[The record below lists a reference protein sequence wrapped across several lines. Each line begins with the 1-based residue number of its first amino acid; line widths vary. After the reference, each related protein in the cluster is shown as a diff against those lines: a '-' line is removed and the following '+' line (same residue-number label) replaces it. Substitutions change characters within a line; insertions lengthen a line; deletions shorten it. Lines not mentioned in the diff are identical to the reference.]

1 MRADGA
7 RAAMMMLGKPA
18 AASDEDLLRRMLDGD
33 GEAFEALYD
42 RRQPS
47 VYRFAL
53 RMSGS
58 PAFAEDIAQ
67 EVFLALI
74 REGVTFD
81 PSRGSVAAYLFG
93 MTRHRV
99 LRRLERERR
108 MSSLT
113 GEDTEDEGFVP
124 NGPVASDDP
133 LEDAVRSER
142 VEWVRRAVLALP
154 VHYREV
160 VVLCSLHDLSYETA
174 AEILGCPVGTVRS
187 RLNRARAMLAD
198 KLRALGGDRATAAG

>member
-1 MRADGA
+1 MRAVD
-7 RAAMMMLGKPA
+7 RAAMMMPGKPV
-18 AASDEDLLRRMLDGD
+18 AASDEELLQRMLDGD
-33 GEAFEALYD
+33 GDAFEALYD

-74 REGVTFD
+74 REGGMFD

-93 MTRHRV
+93 MTRHRM

-113 GEDTEDEGFVP
+113 SEATENEVSVADGL
-124 NGPVASDDP
+124 VASDDP

-160 VVLCSLHDLSYETA
+160 VVLCSLHDFSYETA

-198 KLRALGGDRATAAG
+198 KLRALGGDRATATG

>member
-1 MRADGA
+1 VWAA
-7 RAAMMMLGKPA
+7 RAAMIMLGKPA
-18 AASDEDLLRRMLDGD
+18 AASDEELLRRMHDGD

-67 EVFLALI
+67 EVFLALM
-74 REGVTFD
+74 REGGAFD

-113 GEDTEDEGFVP
+113 NEDTEDDGLVAD
-124 NGPVASDDP
+124 GLVASDDP
-133 LEDAVRSER
+133 LEDAARSER

>member
-1 MRADGA
+1 V
-7 RAAMMMLGKPA
+7 RAAITMLGQPV
-18 AASDEDLLRRMLDGD
+18 AASDEELLRRMLEGD

-47 VYRFAL
+47 IYRFAL

-67 EVFLALI
+67 EVFLALM
-74 REGVTFD
+74 RDGGGFD
-81 PSRGSVAAYLFG
+81 PARGSVAAYLFG

-99 LRRLERERR
+99 LRRIERERKL
-108 MSSLT
+108 SPLVS
-113 GEDTEDEGFVP
+113 EESDE
-124 NGPVASDDP
+124 NGAMTDGLIARDDQLQDVARR
-133 LEDAVRSER
+133 EQ
-142 VEWVRRAVLALP
+142 VEGVRRAVLALP

-160 VVLCSLHDLSYETA
+160 VVLCSLHDLSYEQA
-174 AEILGCPVGTVRS
+174 SEIVGCPVGTIRS

-198 KLRALGGDRATAAG
+198 KLRVFGGDRTAAIG